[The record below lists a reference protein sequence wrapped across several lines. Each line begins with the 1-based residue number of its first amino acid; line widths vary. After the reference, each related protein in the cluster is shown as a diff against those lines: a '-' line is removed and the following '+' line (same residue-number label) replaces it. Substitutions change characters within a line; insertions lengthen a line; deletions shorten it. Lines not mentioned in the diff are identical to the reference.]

1 MAHRDSPS
9 ENPGVSVGL
18 FCKDSPT
25 DDPLRIAR
33 PTGSALQ
40 DYTVIRYRRA
50 GCEDVSLLVELRKT
64 VLIAANGLAKETDL
78 SHIDAACEAYFADG
92 EKHTTF
98 LALDG
103 DKVVG
108 VGSVD
113 YHTEMPTVSNPTGK
127 CAFLMNIYTA
137 PEYRHRGIASQV
149 VQLLIEDAR
158 EKGVGSM
165 MLEATAAG
173 APMYRRLGFEEAK
186 GYMRLG
192 DWLPAPVGRGS
203 RGVLDGRREQPL
215 DQPMKHG

>member
-1 MAHRDSPS
+1 MAHCDSPS

-18 FCKDSPT
+18 FCKDSLA
-25 DDPLRIAR
+25 DDPLRNAR

-40 DYTVIRYRRA
+40 DHTVIRYRRA

-64 VLIAANGLAKETDL
+64 VLIAANSLVEDTDL

-127 CAFLMNIYTA
+127 CAFLMNIYTV
-137 PEYRHRGIASQV
+137 PEYRHQGIATHIVEQ
-149 VQLLIEDAR
+149 LIEDAR
-158 EKGVGSM
+158 AKGTGSV

-173 APMYRRLGFEEAK
+173 ASLYRRLGFEDVQ
-186 GYMRLG
+186 GYMRLRDCGGTTLQSPAG
-192 DWLPAPVGRGS
+192 DSSPQGEP
-203 RGVLDGRREQPL
+203 
-215 DQPMKHG
+215 